1 MFLYSEELIVD
12 NSVHSDLD
20 PLEAP
25 EWSISIAM
33 QVRLIICLISV
44 DSGNIYILIF
54 LFLEKT

>member
-1 MFLYSEELIVD
+1 MD

-33 QVRLIICLISV
+33 QVNLKFTH
-44 DSGNIYILIF
+44 NPF
-54 LFLEKT
+54 FFMQ